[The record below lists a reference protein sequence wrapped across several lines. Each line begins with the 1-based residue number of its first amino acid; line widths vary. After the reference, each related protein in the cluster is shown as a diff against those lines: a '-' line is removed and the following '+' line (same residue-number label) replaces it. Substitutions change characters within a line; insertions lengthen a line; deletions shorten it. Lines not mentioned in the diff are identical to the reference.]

1 MDPLPER
8 DPGILPFSTLASLQL
23 DQEPNPNLLPRPSRL
38 ATIANRYSPKLWRHI
53 DVCRADARQ
62 RDPRHWP
69 SSVFVPSSVVMD
81 WLIGVL
87 VPLRKDKDEEL
98 DDNEA
103 VLLGMEVAIL
113 TALAAWRPTK
123 GIYCFDPEL
132 SEELMSTPITGD
144 LPCDVFFHLPEWC
157 VYVETPQQ
165 EKNGAYGFFAYLDIH
180 ASPTQEKQLSLH
192 LIFDT
197 VDYLVH
203 SYVPLR
209 KAPLTELL
217 DEVYRTVPASTRMLI
232 HALLQPA
239 ISLLLYVC
247 ATNAEIGD
255 GSRRPASPRPTKT
268 KDGWRMFPAET
279 PAIWNVGVRLG
290 SALRR
295 AKAAHIE
302 EGTTPTDQSVAAMRA
317 GPRPHIRRAHWHCF
331 WHGRRDEPERRTLR
345 LHWVHPVAVKVDAIE
360 DLPTVIRPVK

>member
-1 MDPLPER
+1 
-8 DPGILPFSTLASLQL
+8 
-23 DQEPNPNLLPRPSRL
+23 
-38 ATIANRYSPKLWRHI
+38 
-53 DVCRADARQ
+53 
-62 RDPRHWP
+62 
-69 SSVFVPSSVVMD
+69 MD

-103 VLLGMEVAIL
+103 GLLEMEIAIL

-217 DEVYRTVPASTRMLI
+217 DEVYRTVPASTRMSI

-239 ISLLLYVC
+239 ISLLLYC
-247 ATNAEIGD
+247 LLYT
-255 GSRRPASPRPTKT
+255 SRC
-268 KDGWRMFPAET
+268 
-279 PAIWNVGVRLG
+279 V
-290 SALRR
+290 
-295 AKAAHIE
+295 
-302 EGTTPTDQSVAAMRA
+302 
-317 GPRPHIRRAHWHCF
+317 
-331 WHGRRDEPERRTLR
+331 
-345 LHWVHPVAVKVDAIE
+345 
-360 DLPTVIRPVK
+360 

>member
-1 MDPLPER
+1 
-8 DPGILPFSTLASLQL
+8 
-23 DQEPNPNLLPRPSRL
+23 
-38 ATIANRYSPKLWRHI
+38 
-53 DVCRADARQ
+53 
-62 RDPRHWP
+62 
-69 SSVFVPSSVVMD
+69 MD

-103 VLLGMEVAIL
+103 GLLEMEIAIL

-180 ASPTQEKQLSLH
+180 SSPTQEKQLSLH

-217 DEVYRTVPASTRMLI
+217 DEVYRTVPASTRMSI

-247 ATNAEIGD
+247 ATNAEFGAQQPRYAELFTATVIITAEKD
-255 GSRRPASPRPTKT
+255 RIVSPKRHA
-268 KDGWRMFPAET
+268 R
-279 PAIWNVGVRLG
+279 
-290 SALRR
+290 AL
-295 AKAAHIE
+295 
-302 EGTTPTDQSVAAMRA
+302 AAMLPA
-317 GPRPHIRRAHWHCF
+317 AELVIAPDTGHMPHRLRTDLVIAAIRRVNEMTSASAA
-331 WHGRRDEPERRTLR
+331 D
-345 LHWVHPVAVKVDAIE
+345 
-360 DLPTVIRPVK
+360 